1 MAARGAGVS
10 RQRGARQNPHPI
22 KRLRDP
28 LALTPAMLEPVP
40 LPKSRLEA
48 ITDGIFA
55 VSMTL
60 LVLDL
65 HLPDHLPEGS
75 LVWRALVGEAP
86 NFDNYVISFYM
97 LCVFWIA
104 HLRLMRRID
113 AVDTTFTWLNL
124 TFLLFTTFVPMLTQF
139 AGRNPGLPRPAFM
152 YGANLLAIL
161 AFEALMW
168 RHALPRLVNDSVT
181 DAKGAWRL
189 VRRKYLFAMG
199 IVTLGIVVA
208 LAEIRAGMRSA
219 YASYIYLLVIVVGIM
234 QPAQRSRRSI
244 RRDAQKAV
252 SGSRE

>member
-1 MAARGAGVS
+1 
-10 RQRGARQNPHPI
+10 
-22 KRLRDP
+22 
-28 LALTPAMLEPVP
+28 MLEPVP
-40 LPKSRLEA
+40 LPKARLEA

-65 HLPDHLPEGS
+65 HLPDNMPDGS
-75 LVWRALVGEAP
+75 LVWRALLGEAP

-104 HLRLMRRID
+104 HLRLMRRLD
-113 AVDTTFTWLNL
+113 GVDTTFTWLNL

-139 AGRNPGLPRPAFM
+139 SGRNPGLPRPAFL
-152 YGANLLAIL
+152 YGANLLMIL

-181 DAKGAWRL
+181 DAEGAWRL
-189 VRRKYLFAMG
+189 VRRKFLFAMA
-199 IVTLGIVVA
+199 IVALGIVVA
-208 LAEIRAGMRSA
+208 LLEIRAGLRSA

-244 RRDAQKAV
+244 RREAKKAL
-252 SGSRE
+252 SANRE